1 MKFLA
6 ITFVLC
12 IILGLAFGE
21 ISGLRTKRQ
30 FGRGFGPGFGRPG
43 FGPGFGRPGFGGGP
57 GRGFGPGFNRGPT
70 VVTKTVTKTV
80 VRG

>member
-30 FGRGFGPGFGRPG
+30 FGREPGFGRG

-70 VVTKTVTKTV
+70 VITKTTVTKTVT
-80 VRG
+80 RG